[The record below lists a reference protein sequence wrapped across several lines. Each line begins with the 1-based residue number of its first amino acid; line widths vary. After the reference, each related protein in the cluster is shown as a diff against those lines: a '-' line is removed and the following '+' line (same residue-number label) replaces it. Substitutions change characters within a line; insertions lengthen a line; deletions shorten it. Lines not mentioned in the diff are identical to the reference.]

1 MDATAF
7 ESEVEPNCA
16 SAAAAAAAAA
26 APADAPDDRL
36 ARRLGSEHFR
46 REYGLKYAYVTG
58 AMYRGIASKEL
69 VVAMGRAGLLGF
81 LGTGGLSLE
90 SIRSDIAFI
99 QRELAPQQAYGMNL
113 IANVG
118 NPDTEM
124 KTAELFLQ
132 TGVRTIEASA
142 FMQITPALVRYRL
155 AGLSQVAD
163 GPTECRNR
171 IVAKLSR
178 PEVAKG
184 FMSPAP
190 ERIVAKL
197 LTDGLV
203 TAEQARLAS
212 SVPMANDVCV
222 EADSGGHT
230 DQGVALV
237 LLARMQRL
245 RVECGHNAQSMRVG
259 LAGGI
264 GTPEAVAAAFVMGAD
279 FVVTGSINQ
288 CTVEAATSDAV
299 KDMLQ
304 DIDIQDT
311 TYAPAGDMFEMG
323 AKVQVMRK
331 GVFFPARANR
341 LAALYQQY
349 ESLDDL
355 PPSVREQL
363 EEKYFKRSLE
373 SIWLETRT
381 YFESSGQPGEIE
393 KAERNGKHKMALVFR
408 WYFGHSMRV
417 AFAGDQMHRV
427 DYQIHTGPALGAFN
441 RWVQGTPWENWRARH
456 VDQIGE
462 RLMIDAGKV
471 ISHQLEAL
479 GISGT
484 RSSNSATQG
493 ECR

>member
-1 MDATAF
+1 MPFESNVEFNGRLATAANA
-7 ESEVEPNCA
+7 VQ
-16 SAAAAAAAAA
+16 
-26 APADAPDDRL
+26 ADVPDDRL

-46 REYGLKYAYVTG
+46 REYGLTYAYATG

-69 VVAMGRAGLLGF
+69 VVAMGRAGMLGF
-81 LGTGGLSLE
+81 LGTGGLGLE
-90 SIRSDIAFI
+90 RIRSDIAFI
-99 QRELAPQQAYGMNL
+99 QRELTSQQAYGMNL
-113 IANVG
+113 IAHVG
-118 NPDTEM
+118 HADVEM
-124 KTAELFLQ
+124 KTAELFLE

-142 FMQITPALVRYRL
+142 FMQITPALVRFRL
-155 AGLSQVAD
+155 AGLSRHAD
-163 GPTECRNR
+163 GSTRCHNR
-171 IVAKLSR
+171 IVAKVSR

-190 ERIVAKL
+190 ARIVATL
-197 LTDGLV
+197 VGDGLV
-203 TAEQARLAS
+203 TAEQAVLAA
-212 SVPMANDVCV
+212 SVPMASDVCV

-245 RVECGHNAQSMRVG
+245 RAECGHDARSMRVG

-323 AKVQVMRK
+323 AKVQVMKK

-373 SIWLETRT
+373 SIWDETRA
-381 YFESSGQPGEIE
+381 YFESNGQSGEIE
-393 KAERNGKHKMALVFR
+393 KAEHSGKHKMALVFR
-408 WYFGHSMRV
+408 WYFGQSMRM
-417 AFAGDQMHRV
+417 AFAGDPKHRV

-441 RWVQGTPWENWRARH
+441 RWVQGSAWENWRARH
-456 VDQIGE
+456 VDQIGA
-462 RLMIDAGKV
+462 RLMIDAGEV
-471 ISHQLEAL
+471 LVRQSEAL
-479 GISGT
+479 GLGSARAAGH
-484 RSSNSATQG
+484 ATQG
-493 ECR
+493 ARP